1 VTCKAEQAYKIEM
14 SGELSRVCRLV
25 KAAQWFFC
33 RLLALREGCSEAS
46 RQMSRLGGRS
56 LPRLLVEANMV
67 PHAWP
72 GRGEDATAKN
82 LRSDLKERQVVEN
95 GVWL

>member
-1 VTCKAEQAYKIEM
+1 M
-14 SGELSRVCRLV
+14 SEEHSRFGRPL

-82 LRSDLKERQVVEN
+82 LRSGLDVRRRPPRSERPEIKR
-95 GVWL
+95 